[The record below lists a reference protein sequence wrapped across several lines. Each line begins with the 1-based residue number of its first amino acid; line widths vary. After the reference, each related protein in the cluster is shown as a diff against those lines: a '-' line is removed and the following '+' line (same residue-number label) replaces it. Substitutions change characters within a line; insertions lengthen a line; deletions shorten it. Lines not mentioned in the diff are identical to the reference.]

1 MRWWRGKGRRRE
13 KVRVGM
19 EADIYPR
26 QCVTGS
32 AKSAMMNVL
41 AGINPQCTP
50 PPPSSSAVPPPPCR
64 RYLSRPPRTP
74 FTPSSPPLN
83 DSFSYTLETHLSL
96 ARFQLCHPLLCLL
109 PFPFFAIL
117 DASSHRCNCNW
128 THVTVTSC
136 RGFHDKAARI
146 GLFFAELITFLINIS
161 IQLPIKKIYR
171 K

>member
-1 MRWWRGKGRRRE
+1 MRWWRGKGRGRE

-50 PPPSSSAVPPPPCR
+50 PPPSSSAVPPPP
-64 RYLSRPPRTP
+64 LPPSP
-74 FTPSSPPLN
+74 LPTPSYPLAPSFPPLN

-96 ARFQLCHPLLCLL
+96 SLSHAIQLCHPPLCLPL
-109 PFPFFAIL
+109 FPFFAIL
-117 DASSHRCNCNW
+117 DASSHCCNCN
-128 THVTVTSC
+128 
-136 RGFHDKAARI
+136 
-146 GLFFAELITFLINIS
+146 
-161 IQLPIKKIYR
+161 
-171 K
+171 